1 MKMLVLGMDGLD
13 HKLLKRLIDDGR
25 MPNFSKVAASG
36 SFKALG
42 TAMPPQSPVAWAN
55 FIAGTD
61 PGVHQIFDFIHRE
74 ANPKDPSLVIRP
86 YLSTTRI
93 ESEKTFLSKWVGDE
107 IAIGDKHK
115 IPLGGSSIQSLRRGP
130 SFWDSLIEAGVQTTI
145 YRMPANYP
153 VTVKKTGLFGGV
165 PANFRCLCGMGTPD
179 LMGGYGE
186 FTLLTEELE
195 EESKQVEGG
204 RLFRLEF
211 VDHKATVK
219 LDGPPNPFA
228 KVPQGEM
235 PEPMKSEIAV
245 MRDPETDVAAITL
258 GGRTTVL
265 KRGEWSDWAAFA
277 FDTGMPYG
285 SMISAL
291 GVPTTVPTMVRM
303 YLRSVHPTTQVYLS
317 PMNIDPVNPANPVS
331 EPASFAA
338 EIAGAS
344 GRYYTQGI
352 PEDGKALKADALN
365 EDEFLQMV
373 GVLADERTRQ
383 YHEALRTFR
392 EGFLFFY
399 FGHTDQLSH
408 HFWRDIDPMHPGRK
422 PEQDGKYDKVIEN
435 VYLEM
440 DVRVGE
446 ALAALDSDDILI
458 IASDHGFSSF
468 RKGFNVNT
476 WLEQEGF
483 MTTLAG
489 AGRSNLDF
497 VDWPQTKA
505 YAIGIN
511 SLFINVEN
519 REKFGIVPPADRR
532 AVMDEIAKKLLEVKD
547 EDGAQVIVKV
557 YVTEDDY
564 KGADP
569 KIAPD
574 LLIGYNENYR
584 GSWATATGG
593 IRRRLIEP
601 NRERWSGDHC
611 IAHYLVPGVLLS
623 NKPVK
628 MESPALIDMAPSILG
643 AFGVKPAAE
652 VRGRNFF
659 E

>member
-1 MKMLVLGMDGLD
+1 MLVLGMDGLD
-13 HKLLKRLIDDGR
+13 HKLLSRLMSEGR
-25 MPNFSKVAASG
+25 MPNFSKVAAAG

-42 TAMPPQSPVAWAN
+42 TSMPPQSPVAWSN
-55 FIAGTD
+55 FIAGAD
-61 PGVHQIFDFIHRE
+61 PGVHQIYDFIHRDP
-74 ANPKDPSLVIRP
+74 NPTDPSMVIRP
-86 YLSTTRI
+86 YLSTTEI
-93 ESEKTFLSKWVGDE
+93 VNEKTMLSNMLGEEWSVGDSY
-107 IAIGDKHK
+107 K
-115 IPLGGSSIQSLRRGP
+115 IPLAGSAIKSLRRGP
-130 SFWDSLIEAGVQTTI
+130 SFWDELNAAGVPTTI

-153 VTVKKTGLFGGV
+153 VAVKKAGLFGSV
-165 PANFRCLCGMGTPD
+165 PSQFRCLCGMGTPD

-186 FTLLTEELE
+186 FTLLTEDLE
-195 EESKQVEGG
+195 EESKEIEGG
-204 RLFRLEF
+204 RLLRLEF

-219 LDGPPNPFA
+219 LKGPPNPFK
-228 KVPQGEM
+228 KVATGEEH
-235 PEPMKSEIAV
+235 PKLEAAIDV
-245 MRDPETDVAAITL
+245 MRDPDSDIAAIKIGAT
-258 GGRTTVL
+258 TTVL
-265 KRGEWSDWAAFA
+265 KRGEWSDWVPFD

-285 SMISAL
+285 TVISTL
-291 GVPTTVPTMVRM
+291 GIPTKVPTMVRM

-317 PMNIDPVNPANPVS
+317 PMNIDPIHPANPVS
-331 EPASFAA
+331 EPASFSA
-338 EIAGAS
+338 EIAGAA
-344 GRYYTQGI
+344 GRFYTQGI

-373 GVLADERTRQ
+373 SVLSDERTRQ

-392 EGFLFFY
+392 SGFLFFY
-399 FGHTDQLSH
+399 FGHTDQLAH
-408 HFWRDIDPMHPGRK
+408 HFWRDIDPDHPGRK

-435 VYLEM
+435 TYLEM

-489 AGRSNLDF
+489 TGRNGLDF

-511 SLFINVEN
+511 SLFINLQG
-519 REKFGIVPPADRR
+519 REKLGIVPPEERR
-532 AVMDEIAKKLLEVKD
+532 AVMDEIARKLLEVRD
-547 EDGAQVIVKV
+547 EDGTQVIVKV
-557 YVTEDDY
+557 YVTDVEY
-564 KGADP
+564 VGADP

-628 MESPALIDMAPSILG
+628 MESPSLIDMAPSILG
-643 AFGVKPAAE
+643 AFGVKPAAQ
-652 VRGRNFF
+652 VRGHNFF